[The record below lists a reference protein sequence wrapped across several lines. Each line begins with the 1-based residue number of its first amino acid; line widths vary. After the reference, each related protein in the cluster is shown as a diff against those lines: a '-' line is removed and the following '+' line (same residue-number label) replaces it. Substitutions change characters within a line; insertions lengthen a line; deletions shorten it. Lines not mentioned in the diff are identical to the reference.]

1 LIRYFAADL
10 FDVTFY
16 CKIKIRFKSLPTA
29 RLVRSLFF
37 FTFEKIS
44 TMLNRRKFL
53 QLSTL
58 SAPLLSFKNMLTNG
72 KAQTKPIVVSTWN
85 NGREVNKEAWKILS
99 ANGRALDA
107 VEAGARYVEDT
118 IDCCIGLGGYP
129 DRDGIVTLD
138 SCIMDENANCGSVGA
153 IERIKHP
160 VSVARKIMETTPH
173 IMLVGQ
179 GAQQFALEN
188 GFKREPEIL
197 SEPARQAYE
206 NWLKK
211 NEYKPEINIENK
223 DAEKKNKKGNG
234 PFAPQFFDDGSVNHD
249 TMGLVA
255 LDQSGN
261 MSGAVTTSGMAFK
274 IHGRVGD
281 SPIIG
286 AGLFVDNEVGAATSS
301 GMGEEV
307 IRICGTHLVVE
318 YMRQGYSPEIAC
330 RKAIERIIHRSVEKA
345 KKVQVGF
352 LALNNKGEYGAY
364 AIQKGFVFA
373 VKSNGEEKIYAAKYF
388 YDLGVT

>member
-1 LIRYFAADL
+1 MNLKLLLLQKL
-10 FDVTFY
+10 FFPKTFFLKKV
-16 CKIKIRFKSLPTA
+16 CL
-29 RLVRSLFF
+29 LFF

-44 TMLNRRKFL
+44 YMLNRRKFL

-58 SAPLLSFKNMLTNG
+58 ATPLFSFKNVFNNS

-85 NGREVNKEAWKILS
+85 NGKEVNAEAWKILS
-99 ANGRALDA
+99 NNGRALDA

-153 IERIKHP
+153 IEQIKHP

-173 IMLVGQ
+173 IMLVGE

-188 GFKREPEIL
+188 GFKKQPQVL
-197 SEPARQAYE
+197 SEPAKKAYE

-211 NEYKPEINIENK
+211 SEYKPEINIENK
-223 DAEKKNKKGNG
+223 DAAEKSKTGNG
-234 PFAPQFFDDGSVNHD
+234 PFAPQYFDDGRINHD

-255 LDQSGN
+255 LDASGN

-307 IRICGTHLVVE
+307 MRICGTHVVVE

-330 RKAIERIIHRSVEKA
+330 KKAIERIIHRSEAKA
-345 KKVQVGF
+345 KTVQVGF

-373 VKSNGEEKIYAAKYF
+373 VKSNGEEKIYPAKYF